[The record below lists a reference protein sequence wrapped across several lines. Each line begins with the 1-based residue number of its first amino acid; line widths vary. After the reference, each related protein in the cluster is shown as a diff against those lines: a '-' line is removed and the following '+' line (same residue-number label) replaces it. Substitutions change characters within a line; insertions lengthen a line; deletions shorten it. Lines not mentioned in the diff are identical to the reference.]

1 MGGTYNAVSAPKEE
15 GEDLKSLD
23 WRDSYP
29 FIYSKGRSFG
39 ADKPRKRVCPP
50 DERPVRL
57 RNSKRRK
64 SVNEEI
70 DVEIELGRRFVGDD
84 MRRKS
89 EDKEDIVDILLS
101 QWTVVRA

>member
-1 MGGTYNAVSAPKEE
+1 M
-15 GEDLKSLD
+15 
-23 WRDSYP
+23 
-29 FIYSKGRSFG
+29 
-39 ADKPRKRVCPP
+39 
-50 DERPVRL
+50 RL